1 MIRWQAALRTLRDL
15 TERNA
20 RLHARDIHLIFG
32 EQRSSFRTF
41 ADRSLRLA
49 SGLYE
54 LGMRSQD
61 RVAMLAMNCAEYL
74 EVYGA
79 CEMAPYIIAPVNFR
93 LAAPEIEFIL
103 RDSAPRV
110 LIFER
115 QYAHIVEG
123 LRPRLPGIQHYVEIT
138 APPQARVQGTLHY
151 EELLAM
157 GQPSGPP
164 LQPNPQDIH
173 SITYTSGTTGKPKG
187 AILTHEAV
195 LALFA
200 AWSYEL
206 GADLG
211 HKILLS
217 MPYFH
222 IGARSQGGAMTY
234 RGGTLVVHRSFDAR
248 EIVRTIERE
257 RITQLHLAPTLMQ
270 AVLDLPDIE
279 QFDLSSLQTINYAA
293 APMPLVTLKRAMKR
307 FGRILINGYGQ
318 TEGAGTVLRKHYHRP
333 EGTPQDLERLSSV
346 GQPVLDTR
354 VRIVDDLGQDAQ
366 PGAVGELCLQSR
378 QNMSGYWNNSAA
390 TIEVLRDG
398 WLHTGDLARQDEDGF
413 IYLVDRKKDMIVSGG
428 ENVYSREVEE
438 ALMSHPAVADAAVI
452 GVSDPK
458 WGEAVKAIVVGKPG
472 VSCTAEELLAHCRTL
487 IAGYKCPKSLEFIA
501 ELPRLPSGKVS
512 KVQLR
517 ERYSPRG

>member
-1 MIRWQAALRTLRDL
+1 VIRWQAALQTLRDL

-20 RLHARDIHLIFG
+20 HLHGGDLHLIFG
-32 EQRSSFRTF
+32 ERRSTFRSF
-41 ADRSLRLA
+41 AAASLRLA
-49 SGLYE
+49 SSLYGLG
-54 LGMRSQD
+54 LRSQD

-79 CEMAPYIIAPVNFR
+79 CEVAPYIIAPINFR
-93 LAAPEIEFIL
+93 LAAPEVEFIL

-110 LIFER
+110 LIFEQ
-115 QYAHIVEG
+115 QYAQMVEG
-123 LRPRLPGIQHYVEIT
+123 LRPRLPGIQHYVAIGEPAEVR
-138 APPQARVQGTLHY
+138 APALRY
-151 EELLAM
+151 EELLAA
-157 GQPSGPP
+157 GQPAGPP
-164 LQPNPQDIH
+164 LRPGPEDIH

-187 AILTHEAV
+187 AMLSHEGV

-200 AWSYEL
+200 GWAYEL

-248 EIVRTIERE
+248 EIVKTVQRE

-279 QFDLSSLQTINYAA
+279 QFDLSSLRTINYAA
-293 APMPLVTLKRAMKR
+293 APMPLTTLKRAMHR
-307 FGRILINGYGQ
+307 FGPILINGYGQ
-318 TEGAGTVLRKHYHRP
+318 TEGSGTVLRKHYHRP
-333 EGTPQDLERLSSV
+333 DGQPKDLERLTSV

-354 VRIVDDLGQDAQ
+354 VRIVDGDDKDVPL
-366 PGAVGELCLQSR
+366 GAVGELCLQSP
-378 QNMSGYWNNSAA
+378 QNMVGYWNNSAA
-390 TIEVLRDG
+390 TIEALRDG

-452 GVSDPK
+452 GVPDQK
-458 WGEAVKAIVVGKPG
+458 WGEAVKGVIVCKPG
-472 VSCTAEELLAHCRTL
+472 AVCTATELLAHCRTL
-487 IAGYKCPKSLEFIA
+487 IAGYKCPKSLEFVP

-517 ERYSPRG
+517 ERYSPKG

>member
-1 MIRWQAALRTLRDL
+1 MIRWHAALQTLRDL
-15 TERNA
+15 AERNA
-20 RLHARDIHLIFG
+20 HLHGNDIHLIFG
-32 EQRSSFRTF
+32 AHRSTFRSF
-41 ADRSLRLA
+41 AERSLRLA
-49 SGLYE
+49 SSLYG

-79 CEMAPYIIAPVNFR
+79 CEVAPYIIAPVNFR
-93 LAAPEIEFIL
+93 LAAPEVEFIL

-110 LIFER
+110 VIFEQ
-115 QYAHIVEG
+115 QYAQLLET
-123 LRPRLPGIQHYVEIT
+123 LRPRLPGIQHYIAIG
-138 APPQARVQGTLHY
+138 APPEGHAPAHRY
-151 EELLAM
+151 EELLTSAD
-157 GQPSGPP
+157 PAGPP
-164 LQPNPQDIH
+164 LRPRPEDIH
-173 SITYTSGTTGKPKG
+173 SITYTSGTTGKAKG
-187 AILTHEAV
+187 AILSHDCV

-248 EIVRTIERE
+248 EIVQTVQRE

-279 QFDLSSLQTINYAA
+279 QFDLSSLRTINYAA
-293 APMPLVTLKRAMKR
+293 APMPLTTLKRAMKR
-307 FGRILINGYGQ
+307 FGPILINGYGQ

-333 EGTPQDLERLSSV
+333 EGNPKDLERLTSV

-354 VRIVDDLGQDAQ
+354 VRVVDDHDQDV
-366 PGAVGELCLQSR
+366 PLGAVGELCLHSR
-378 QNMSGYWNNSAA
+378 QNMVGYWNNSAA
-390 TIEVLRDG
+390 TIEALRDG

-452 GVSDPK
+452 GVPDQK
-458 WGEAVKAIVVGKPG
+458 WGEAVKGVVVRKPG
-472 VSCTAEELLAHCRTL
+472 LECTAAQVLAHCRTL
-487 IAGYKCPKSLEFIA
+487 IAGYKCPKTLEFVT

-512 KVQLR
+512 KVLLR
-517 ERYSPRG
+517 ERYSPKG